1 MSLAELRIEN
11 LRCIASAQLEFSA
24 DLNLISGE
32 NGAGKTSVLEAIF
45 LLGRGRSFRTR
56 SSERLIRQGQDSLT
70 VYGRTDHSPPRQ
82 AGIEV
87 RADGGTRAR
96 INGENAAS
104 LLELSA
110 VVPVQAIDPEIH
122 KLVDQGPERRRRWLD
137 WLVFHVEPGFG
148 GHWSRFNRTLKQRNA
163 ALKAG
168 SAIADLWDRE
178 LISTGNAIADAR
190 MRTLQRLTPRL
201 EKAFQRFGD
210 LGVSVGLA
218 NGWAADMTLEEALR
232 AHSERDRLR
241 GTTTAGP
248 HRADVTL
255 RRNHSV
261 ARETLSRGQQKLTA
275 VAMVLSQL
283 QLLQDE
289 QGQDEQGL
297 RAVLLL
303 DDPAAELDEK
313 NLHRLFDE
321 LASLKS
327 QMIATSLTPE
337 TALFQAP
344 SATFHVEHGRVIR
357 L

>member
-11 LRCIASAQLEFSA
+11 LRCIEGATLEFA
-24 DLNLISGE
+24 PELNLIAGE
-32 NGAGKTSVLEAIF
+32 NGAGKTSILEAIF

-56 SSERLIRQGQDSLT
+56 SSERLIRYGQPKLT
-70 VYGRTDHSPPRQ
+70 VYGRTDDSPVRQ
-82 AGIEV
+82 AGVEIA
-87 RADGGTRAR
+87 ADGGTRAR
-96 INGENAAS
+96 INGENARS

-137 WLVFHVEPGFG
+137 WLVFHVEPSFG
-148 GHWSRFNRTLKQRNA
+148 LEWARYTRALKQRNA
-163 ALKAG
+163 ALKSGAA
-168 SAIADLWDRE
+168 AIQVWDEE
-178 LISTGNAIADAR
+178 LVVHGTAITEAR
-190 MRTLQRLTPRL
+190 QRTLNKLMPRL
-201 EKAFQRFGD
+201 VATFERFGELD
-210 LGVSVGLA
+210 VQAGFTA
-218 NGWAADMTLEEALR
+218 GWAGGSFREALH
-232 AHSERDRLR
+232 AHLDRDRLR

-255 RRNHSV
+255 RQHHRA

-289 QGQDEQGL
+289 LGL
-297 RAVLLL
+297 QAVLLL

-313 NLHRLFDE
+313 NLQRLFAE
-321 LASLKS
+321 LSSLRC

-344 SATFHVEHGRVIR
+344 KATFHVEQGRVIR

>member
-11 LRCIASAQLEFSA
+11 LRCIETAALEFSPE
-24 DLNLISGE
+24 LNLIAGE
-32 NGAGKTSVLEAIF
+32 NGAGKTSILEAIF

-56 SSERLIRQGQDSLT
+56 SSEKLIRHGQPKLV
-70 VYGRTDHSPPRQ
+70 VYGRTDDMPPKH
-82 AGIEV
+82 AGIEI
-87 RADGGTRAR
+87 ASDGGTRAR
-96 INGENAAS
+96 INGQNAAS
-104 LLELSA
+104 LLELSG

-137 WLVFHVEPGFG
+137 WLVFHVEPSFAV
-148 GHWSRFNRTLKQRNA
+148 HWSRYNRALKQRNA
-163 ALKAG
+163 ALKSGAAVIDAWDKELVTSG
-168 SAIADLWDRE
+168 VAI
-178 LISTGNAIADAR
+178 TQAR
-190 MRTLQRLTPRL
+190 QRSLERLLPRL
-201 EKAFQRFGD
+201 KQTFERFGALD
-210 LGVSVGLA
+210 VSAGFSS
-218 NGWAADMTLEEALR
+218 GWSAECSFEEALR
-232 AHSERDRLR
+232 SHRDRDRQR

-255 RRNHSV
+255 RRAHRA

-275 VAMVLSQL
+275 VAMIITPL

-289 QGQDEQGL
+289 QGM

-303 DDPAAELDEK
+303 DDPAAELDDR
-313 NLHRLFDE
+313 NLQRLFAE
-321 LASLKS
+321 LSSLRC

-344 SATFHVEHGRVIR
+344 KATFHVEQGRVIR

>member
-11 LRCIASAQLEFSA
+11 LRCVESAALEFSPE
-24 DLNLISGE
+24 LNLIAGE
-32 NGAGKTSVLEAIF
+32 NGAGKTSILEAIF

-56 SSERLIRQGQDSLT
+56 SSERLIRYGQPSLT
-70 VYGRTDHSPPRQ
+70 VFGRTDDSPARH
-82 AGIEV
+82 AGIEIA
-87 RADGGTRAR
+87 ADSGTRAR
-96 INGENAAS
+96 INGAAATS
-104 LLELSA
+104 LLELSG

-137 WLVFHVEPGFG
+137 WLVFHVEPSFA
-148 GHWSRFNRTLKQRNA
+148 GHWSRYNRALKQRNA
-163 ALKAG
+163 ALRSGA
-168 SAIADLWDRE
+168 SAVDVWDRE
-178 LISTGNAIADAR
+178 LVANGVAITEAR
-190 MRTLQRLTPRL
+190 QRSLARLLPRLT
-201 EKAFQRFGD
+201 ETFARFGD
-210 LGVSVGLA
+210 LEVAASFTT
-218 NGWAADMTLEEALR
+218 GWAAGEEFEAALR
-232 AHSERDRLR
+232 EHRERDRQR
-241 GTTTAGP
+241 GTTTSGP

-255 RRNHSV
+255 RRSHRA

-275 VAMVLSQL
+275 VAMIISQL
-283 QLLQDE
+283 RLLQDE
-289 QGQDEQGL
+289 LGM

-313 NLHRLFDE
+313 NLQRLFDE

-344 SATFHVEHGRVIR
+344 KATFHVEQGRVVR